1 MPKLPEWKQ
10 LLKSETFISLYLT
23 AFVMLFL
30 AVHKI

>member
-1 MPKLPEWKQ
+1 MPKMLKWKQ

-30 AVHKI
+30 AVYKI

>member
-1 MPKLPEWKQ
+1 MPNMPKLKQ